1 MNPLRRSLIPI
12 LLMALVLSACGG
24 APATESAQLDF
35 ILTEGVKTM
44 VASYFETQTALA
56 PVATA
61 TLPPTITPSPAL
73 TPVGF
78 PNPLNPTLT
87 ATFIYYPTSVPFT
100 STVTGTPP
108 TATLTSGG
116 FGCNNLALLYEIYPN
131 GSNEVKPGEAFFMS
145 WKVHNSGTCEWKS
158 YYRLSF
164 VSGTN
169 MDPRINNLGKIIPVD
184 KNPEISIQLD
194 APNRTGSFT
203 AHFRM
208 SDGNG
213 NLFGST
219 LPVTIKVVG
228 DPTNTVPPTQT
239 PSVTPTVT
247 PSVTPTVTPS
257 VTLTP

>member
-1 MNPLRRSLIPI
+1 MNLFRRSLIPI
-12 LLMALVLSACGG
+12 LLIALVLSACGG
-24 APATESAQLDF
+24 APATEAAQLDF

-44 VASYFETQTALA
+44 VAAYFETQTALA

-61 TLPPTITPSPAL
+61 TIPATITPSPAF

-78 PNPLNPTLT
+78 LGTQPPTLT
-87 ATFIYYPTSVPFT
+87 PTFLYYPTSIPFT

-131 GSNEVKPGEAFFMS
+131 GSNVLKPGESFFMT

-164 VSGTN
+164 VSGTD
-169 MDPRINNLGKIIPVD
+169 MDPRVGNLGKIIPVD
-184 KNPEISIQLD
+184 KNPEISVQMD

-203 AHFRM
+203 AYFRM

-219 LPVTIKVVG
+219 LPVTIKVQG
-228 DPTNTVPPTQT
+228 DPTNTPVTPPATPVTPPVTPET
-239 PSVTPTVT
+239 PSTITTP
-247 PSVTPTVTPS
+247 
-257 VTLTP
+257 